1 MIELLR
7 DAGFQRADRIG
18 TEGKPGVFATL
29 DAGAPRTFGLYFMY
43 DVKQVDPAEWS
54 SPPWEARLV
63 DKPGFG
69 RAIVGRGAVNQK
81 GPEGAFLAALHAI
94 RGAGRK
100 LPVNLVLVAE
110 GEEEIGSPHFPQVVR
125 RPEVMQALAKCAG
138 ITMPSAAQEPDGEVT
153 INLGAKGII
162 ECELVA
168 SGEKWGRGPA
178 KDIHS
183 SLRAAVDSPSFHLVK
198 ALDALVTSDGVDPA
212 IDGWFERVRALSPAE
227 QKMIDAASQ
236 RLSEDTKPNTVSTAQ
251 NSHIERLKALIV
263 SRMAPRPA
271 PSSPR
276 PRGSSAWPTSTRSS
290 ASTACPGSPSTA

>member
-1 MIELLR
+1 MPAYSRRTILEGALAGAASLALPSLGREDLAPVYDQIRKRHDEAVQRIQHWIRQPTIAAENVGSEEGVRLMIDLLR
-7 DAGFQRADRIG
+7 DAGFQRADRIA

-125 RPEVMQALAKCAG
+125 RPEVQKALAKTMG
-138 ITMPSAAQEPDGEVT
+138 IFMPFAAQGIDGHVD
-153 INLGAKGII
+153 INLGAK
-162 ECELVA
+162 
-168 SGEKWGRGPA
+168 
-178 KDIHS
+178 
-183 SLRAAVDSPSFHLVK
+183 
-198 ALDALVTSDGVDPA
+198 
-212 IDGWFERVRALSPAE
+212 
-227 QKMIDAASQ
+227 
-236 RLSEDTKPNTVSTAQ
+236 
-251 NSHIERLKALIV
+251 
-263 SRMAPRPA
+263 
-271 PSSPR
+271 
-276 PRGSSAWPTSTRSS
+276 
-290 ASTACPGSPSTA
+290 